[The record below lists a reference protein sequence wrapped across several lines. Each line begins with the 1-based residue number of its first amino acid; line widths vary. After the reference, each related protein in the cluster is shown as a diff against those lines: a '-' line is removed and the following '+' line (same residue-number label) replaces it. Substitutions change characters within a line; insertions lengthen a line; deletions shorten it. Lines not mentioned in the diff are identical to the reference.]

1 MKPPIQFR
9 NPSFTTPQ
17 RAVDT
22 DFSSGPENQSSPGN
36 ADNEDTPEPPART
49 FLSKPASSLV
59 HFTGMKLDHKQ
70 NPLGANSQVNSSG
83 RGEIPRKSY
92 TDAITRRVQKRRR
105 RDAER
110 EVRLVSRREN
120 QDSDS
125 ESRSRPSSQEGLAT
139 PQPRTHTFRE
149 VGIIPSIFTFI
160 EKHPNLPHILSYY
173 AQFLLN
179 VFIVFFMMY
188 LVYSFWSTIRSDV
201 DIKSRE
207 VASETLA
214 EMAACTREFKD
225 NKCDRAD
232 RVPAMEVVCNNWE
245 KCMQQDPTKVG
256 RARVSAKTF
265 AEILNSFVEPISIKA
280 MVGIHLP
287 TFLTRVELL
296 LNINQLGSD
305 RSAPLSSSSAAPP
318 SPILYFHYFATRSLL
333 PHLLSLLTQPLRL
346 YNRWLI
352 QTQLHES
359 ITMPL
364 FKTN

>member
-9 NPSFTTPQ
+9 KPAFTTLQ
-17 RAVDT
+17 RPADT
-22 DFSSGPENQSSPGN
+22 DCSSGPENQSSPGN
-36 ADNEDTPEPPART
+36 ADNDDTPEPLARR
-49 FLSKPASSLV
+49 FPSGPASSLV
-59 HFTGMKLDHKQ
+59 HFTGIQKQ
-70 NPLGANSQVNSSG
+70 NPLETFSQVSSSG

-92 TDAITRRVQKRRR
+92 TDVITRRVQKRRR

-110 EVRLVSRREN
+110 EVRLANRRASY
-120 QDSDS
+120 DSDS
-125 ESRSRPSSQEGLAT
+125 ESRSRPNSRERLVT
-139 PQPRTHTFRE
+139 PQHKAHTLKE
-149 VGIIPSIFTFI
+149 VGIIPSVFTFI

-179 VFIVFFMMY
+179 IFIVFFMIY

-201 DIKSRE
+201 DMKSHE

-232 RVPAMEVVCNNWE
+232 RVPAMEIVCTNWE

-280 MVGIHLP
+280 MV
-287 TFLTRVELL
+287 
-296 LNINQLGSD
+296 
-305 RSAPLSSSSAAPP
+305 
-318 SPILYFHYFATRSLL
+318 
-333 PHLLSLLTQPLRL
+333 
-346 YNRWLI
+346 
-352 QTQLHES
+352 
-359 ITMPL
+359 
-364 FKTN
+364 

>member
-17 RAVDT
+17 RPVDT

-36 ADNEDTPEPPART
+36 ADNEDTPEPPSRSFLAR
-49 FLSKPASSLV
+49 PASSLV
-59 HFTGMKLDHKQ
+59 QFTGTKSDHKQ
-70 NPLGANSQVNSSG
+70 NPLGAYSHFSSSG
-83 RGEIPRKSY
+83 RGEIPRKTY

-105 RDAER
+105 RDADR
-110 EVRLVSRREN
+110 EVRIANRRPSY
-120 QDSDS
+120 DSDS
-125 ESRSRPSSQEGLAT
+125 DSRSRPSSREGRTT
-139 PQPRTHTFRE
+139 PQPKIHSPKEAGF
-149 VGIIPSIFTFI
+149 IPSIFTFI

-232 RVPAMEVVCNNWE
+232 RVPAMEIVCNNWE

-280 MVGIHLP
+280 MVRPRI
-287 TFLTRVELL
+287 
-296 LNINQLGSD
+296 
-305 RSAPLSSSSAAPP
+305 PLSC
-318 SPILYFHYFATRSLL
+318 
-333 PHLLSLLTQPLRL
+333 LSELSF
-346 YNRWLI
+346 Y
-352 QTQLHES
+352 
-359 ITMPL
+359 
-364 FKTN
+364 